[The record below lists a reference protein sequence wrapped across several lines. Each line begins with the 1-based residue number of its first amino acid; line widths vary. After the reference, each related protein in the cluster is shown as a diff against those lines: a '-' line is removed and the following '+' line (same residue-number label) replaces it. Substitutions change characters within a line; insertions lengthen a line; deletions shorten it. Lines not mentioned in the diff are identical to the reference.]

1 MNNSDESS
9 NLSGP
14 IIFIDPTL
22 IFIMIEF
29 LLQPEVLV
37 PLIIWSMFWKGW
49 ALWLAGNRKEKVW
62 FIILFLVNTIGIL
75 DIIYIFMRRKKK
87 K

>member
-1 MNNSDESS
+1 
-9 NLSGP
+9 
-14 IIFIDPTL
+14 
-22 IFIMIEF
+22 MIEF

-75 DIIYIFMRRKKK
+75 DIIYIYMRRKKK